1 MRRVAITG
9 IGLITPLGTGAE
21 ATWAAL
27 LEGRSSV
34 GPIRAYDAASF
45 RTQLGAEILDYD
57 PTTFIANRR
66 QLRMMTR
73 NDQFALTGA
82 LLAAQDSGLDLG
94 SGNVQRTGVFVGGNK
109 EISDPMHLLEGTL
122 EGRNTDGSVDFER
135 LGKSASKFHP
145 LFLLEG
151 LQAASLF
158 YVSDA
163 FKLQGA
169 NAYFAG
175 LAESSATAV
184 GRAYRSI
191 RRGESDA
198 AVAGG
203 FDDPVSWWSMTKL
216 DPLGMLTSRNDLGRA
231 ACRPYDSR
239 RTGTVMGE
247 GAAMLVL
254 EEYEAARERGARIY
268 AEITGVGSAFD
279 GDRLI
284 TPHPQ
289 GRGLAKAID
298 AALCESRIAAHE
310 IGYISSHGA
319 GTKLGD
325 RSEARGIRTA
335 FGAAAEGAVGS
346 TVKPAVGHMGAA
358 AGAMNV
364 AVAAL
369 AVHHGTLPP
378 TLNLERP
385 DPSCRLDWVPLVAR
399 EARVQRA
406 LAVARGFEGQNV
418 VLALQAP

>member
-1 MRRVAITG
+1 
-9 IGLITPLGTGAE
+9 
-21 ATWAAL
+21 
-27 LEGRSSV
+27 
-34 GPIRAYDAASF
+34 
-45 RTQLGAEILDYD
+45 
-57 PTTFIANRR
+57 
-66 QLRMMTR
+66 
-73 NDQFALTGA
+73 
-82 LLAAQDSGLDLG
+82 
-94 SGNVQRTGVFVGGNK
+94 
-109 EISDPMHLLEGTL
+109 
-122 EGRNTDGSVDFER
+122 
-135 LGKSASKFHP
+135 
-145 LFLLEG
+145 
-151 LQAASLF
+151 
-158 YVSDA
+158 
-163 FKLQGA
+163 
-169 NAYFAG
+169 
-175 LAESSATAV
+175 
-184 GRAYRSI
+184 
-191 RRGESDA
+191 
-198 AVAGG
+198 
-203 FDDPVSWWSMTKL
+203 
-216 DPLGMLTSRNDLGRA
+216 
-231 ACRPYDSR
+231 
-239 RTGTVMGE
+239 
-247 GAAMLVL
+247 MLVL

>member
-9 IGLITPLGTGAE
+9 IGLITTLGTGAE

-27 LEGRSSV
+27 LEGRSNV

-57 PTTFIANRR
+57 PTKFITNRR

-82 LLAAQDSGLDLG
+82 LLAAQDCGLDLG
-94 SGNVQRTGVFVGGNK
+94 SGDVERTGVFVGGNK

-122 EGRNTDGSVDFER
+122 EGRNPDGSVDFER

-158 YVSDA
+158 YISDA

-175 LAESSATAV
+175 LADSSATAV
-184 GRAYRSI
+184 GSAYRSI
-191 RRGESDA
+191 RRGETDVA
-198 AVAGG
+198 IAGG

-216 DPLGMLTSRNDLGRA
+216 DPLGMLTSRNDLGPA
-231 ACRPYDSR
+231 ACRPYDAS

-254 EEYEAARERGARIY
+254 EEYEAARQRGARIY
-268 AEITGVGSAFD
+268 SEITGVGSTFD

-289 GRGLAKAID
+289 GRGLAKAIE
-298 AALCESRIAAHE
+298 AALCESRALP
-310 IGYISSHGA
+310 
-319 GTKLGD
+319 K
-325 RSEARGIRTA
+325 RSLILRVT
-335 FGAAAEGAVGS
+335 AAARS
-346 TVKPAVGHMGAA
+346 
-358 AGAMNV
+358 
-364 AVAAL
+364 
-369 AVHHGTLPP
+369 
-378 TLNLERP
+378 
-385 DPSCRLDWVPLVAR
+385 WVIVAR
-399 EARVQRA
+399 RGESARLSAQRRTRSSP
-406 LAVARGFEGQNV
+406 AR
-418 VLALQAP
+418 